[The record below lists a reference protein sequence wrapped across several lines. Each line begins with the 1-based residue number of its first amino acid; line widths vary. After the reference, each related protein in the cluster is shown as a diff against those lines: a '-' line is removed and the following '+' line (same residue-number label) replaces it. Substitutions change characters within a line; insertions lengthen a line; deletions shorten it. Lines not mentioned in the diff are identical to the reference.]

1 MSEVIFF
8 FLRLVLFV
16 GFFFVFG
23 KILLD
28 MMDLIRKEKKLVE
41 KRVNLNDDIYMY
53 FVYLLC
59 YVCRGYLLLFGY
71 SDFLCVCC
79 IRGILDIYM

>member
-53 FVYLLC
+53 FVYIYCVMFVGVICYYLVIVIF
-59 YVCRGYLLLFGY
+59 YVCVVLGVF
-71 SDFLCVCC
+71 
-79 IRGILDIYM
+79 

>member
-41 KRVNLNDDIYMY
+41 KRVNLNDDIFMY
-53 FVYLLC
+53 FVYIYCVMFVGVICYYLVIVIF
-59 YVCRGYLLLFGY
+59 YVCVVVVVF
-71 SDFLCVCC
+71 
-79 IRGILDIYM
+79 